1 MGAYVSGADLADVD
15 DETVAEIRRAL
26 NENCVLFFRDQH
38 MTPDQHIGFGRRFG
52 ELDIHPAATA
62 SEIGRAHV

>member
-38 MTPDQHIGFGRRFG
+38 MTPDQHIRFGRRFG
-52 ELDIHPAATA
+52 EQ
-62 SEIGRAHV
+62 IGRAHV